1 MSDRK
6 LVVLDW
12 GHLGQSPPRHLA
24 RGAEYGNTVEVYDIG
39 GYLLPMMRALR
50 EFGIAVQ
57 IIGAGSY
64 QDRQRAA
71 VSAAA
76 AHQKVAYV
84 SCHLNA
90 FPDLNIPQ
98 RSSVFFDK
106 RSSGGR
112 TLAAHIATALDSVRV
127 GGSRL
132 PTRARPSNPKDWT
145 KNAWFCGGGDI
156 IFNGPAHISGVCLE
170 PLSVNAQP
178 AITPQMLEDVGIA
191 AGRGIALWLDQ

>member
-1 MSDRK
+1 
-6 LVVLDW
+6 
-12 GHLGQSPPRHLA
+12 
-24 RGAEYGNTVEVYDIG
+24 
-39 GYLLPMMRALR
+39 MMRALR

-112 TLAAHIATALDSVRV
+112 TLRHTSRQHSTVCGLAGRACRLGRV
-127 GGSRL
+127 
-132 PTRARPSNPKDWT
+132 
-145 KNAWFCGGGDI
+145 
-156 IFNGPAHISGVCLE
+156 LE
-170 PLSVNAQP
+170 P
-178 AITPQMLEDVGIA
+178 EG
-191 AGRGIALWLDQ
+191 LDQERLVLWRW